1 MWVREQ
7 NRTASGSERVRVRA
21 GGPYVAARTRS
32 LPLAVLLC
40 ALMLSTAAAGAQSPA
55 ATLGGTVLDENGAVV
70 PAVEIT
76 VLNLST
82 AVQRHALTGGEG
94 AFVVPLL
101 PPGRYTLTAQREG
114 FATVEVTNITLNVGD
129 RMALRISLPVGD
141 VGESVT
147 VIDALRSGVERSA
160 SSSVSTVVN
169 RQFIENLP
177 LNGRSFQSLF
187 ELAPGS
193 VLTRTSFNEQGQFS
207 VNGQRAN
214 ANYFTVDG
222 VSANVGVSAGTSPG
236 QAASGGLPALTVLGG
251 ANNLVSLDALEE
263 FRLMTSSYAPEFGR
277 TPGAQVAIVTRSGT
291 NRLHGSAFEYF
302 RGGALDAN
310 DWFANSRGLARP
322 SIRQHDFGAT
332 LGGPVVRNRAFFF
345 ASYEGMRLR
354 QPQYALTD
362 VPSLASRAN
371 APAQVRPLLSS
382 FPSPNGADLGNGFA
396 EFAASYTD
404 PSRFDAASLRFDIVV
419 DEWLTAFAR
428 YANSPSRTS
437 QRGGVGSPG
446 QTGQSLNT
454 VNRTALDT
462 QTLTTGATAAFSPRV
477 TGDLRF
483 NWSQV
488 RGETELLLDGFGGAT
503 PPDHALLFPPF
514 AAPRSSGFQV
524 TLRGG
529 LNAGFGT
536 GKNVDNLQRQLNF
549 VGNVSLVHSG
559 HELKVGFDYRR
570 LAPVYGPLNYA
581 QTIIFGDA
589 GVNGVNAAANT
600 GRAFQVKVTA
610 DDVPREPLFTNFSL
624 YAQDA
629 ARVTPYLTVVY
640 GLRWELNPPPS
651 ERNGNHPAVY
661 QGFVPSAAFDL
672 VDAGGVFGGGGRVI
686 TLAPRGTPLWRTTF
700 QNFAPRAGA
709 AYLLSPEHGTTL
721 RGGLGIFYDLGTG
734 QAAQAFGS
742 VFPYARERLLSNIPF
757 PLDPAQAEPPTLGL
771 DPPYGTVYAFAPDL
785 RLPLTVQW
793 SAAVEQP
800 LGGGQSLSLSYVGAA
815 GRRLLR
821 QTAMLRPSPNFS
833 AFRIVSNTSSS
844 DYHALQAVYGRR
856 LSKGLQAH
864 VSYTW
869 SHSIDDDSDDS
880 ASGLLI
886 VGSFNTRTERG
897 PSTFDVRH
905 SLSGAFSYD
914 LPGPK
919 LPGVTA
925 ALLRDWSLDAILR
938 ARTATPINIIQT
950 TGIFTGDL
958 VEALR
963 PDLIDGV
970 PIHLRDPSAPGGR
983 RLNPAAFR
991 AVVGRQGSLG
1001 RNALRGFGLS
1011 QLDLAVRRQFVL
1023 GETARLQ
1030 VRAEFFNVFNHPNF
1044 GDPVGDLNSRLFG
1057 RSVQTLA
1064 RSLGSG
1070 GVNGGLSPLYQ
1081 VGGPRSVQL
1090 ALRFSF

>member
-1 MWVREQ
+1 MLK
-7 NRTASGSERVRVRA
+7 TADKW
-21 GGPYVAARTRS
+21 GGFAARA
-32 LPLAVLLC
+32 LALAALLLF
-40 ALMLSTAAAGAQSPA
+40 APAGRAQSPA

-70 PAVEIT
+70 PSVEIT

-82 AVQRHALTGGEG
+82 AVQRHAVTGGEG

-114 FATVEVTNITLNVGD
+114 FATLEVRNITLNVGD
-129 RMALRISLPVGD
+129 RQALRIILQIGEL
-141 VGESVT
+141 GESVT
-147 VIDALRSGVERSA
+147 VIDAVSPGVERSA
-160 SSSVSTVVN
+160 ASSVSTIVN
-169 RQFIENLP
+169 RQFVENLP

-187 ELAPGS
+187 ELAPGA
-193 VLTRTSFNEQGQFS
+193 VLTRASFNEQGQFS

-236 QAASGGLPALTVLGG
+236 QSAAGGLPALTVLGG

-277 TPGAQVAIVTRSGT
+277 TPGAQVAIATRAGT
-291 NRLHGSAFEYF
+291 NELHGSAFEFF

-332 LGGPVVRNRAFFF
+332 LGGPVVHNRAFFF

-362 VPSLASRAN
+362 VPSPGSRAA
-371 APAQVRPLLSS
+371 APARVRPLLDA
-382 FPSPNGADLGNGFA
+382 FPRPNGADLGNGFA

-404 PSRFDAASLRFDIVV
+404 PSRFDAASLRLDLVAGG
-419 DEWLTAFAR
+419 WLTAFAR
-428 YANSPSRTS
+428 YADAPSRTS

-446 QTGQSLNT
+446 QAGQSLNT

-462 QTLTTGATAAFSPRV
+462 QTLTAGATAALSSKV

-483 NWSQV
+483 NWSRA
-488 RGETELLLDGFGGAT
+488 RGETQLSLDDFGGAT
-503 PPDHALLFPPF
+503 APGASLLFPPF
-514 AAPRSSGFQV
+514 AEPDSSGFQV

-536 GKNVDNLQRQLNF
+536 GKNVDNLQRQLNL
-549 VGNVSLVHSG
+549 VGNVSVAHSG
-559 HELKVGFDYRR
+559 HELKAGFDFRR

-581 QTIIFGDA
+581 QTVIFGDA
-589 GVNGVNAAANT
+589 GVNGAAAAANT

-610 DDVPREPLFTNFSL
+610 DAEPREPLFTNLSV

-640 GLRWELNPPPS
+640 GLRWELNPPPV
-651 ERNGNHPAVY
+651 ERNGNHPAVFE
-661 QGFVPSAAFDL
+661 GFAPVAAFNLDG
-672 VDAGGVFGGGGRVI
+672 VGGAFGGGGVI
-686 TLAPRGTPLWRTTF
+686 TLAPRGASLWRTTH

-709 AYLLSPEHGTTL
+709 AYLLSPGRGTTL
-721 RGGLGIFYDLGTG
+721 RGGIGIFYDLGTG

-742 VFPYARERLLSNIPF
+742 VFPYARERLLSDVAF
-757 PLDPAQAEPPTLGL
+757 PLAPAQAGPPPLGL
-771 DPPYGTVYAFAPDL
+771 DPPYGTVYAFDPHL

-800 LGGGQSLSLSYVGAA
+800 VGRGQALSVSYVGAA

-821 QTAMLRPSPNFS
+821 QTAMLRPSPS
-833 AFRIVSNTSSS
+833 VSVMRIVSNTSSS
-844 DYHALQAVYGRR
+844 DYNALQAVYARR
-856 LSKGLQAH
+856 LSGGLQAH
-864 VSYTW
+864 VAYTW

-914 LPGPK
+914 LPAPK
-919 LPGVTA
+919 RGG

-938 ARTATPINIIQT
+938 ARTATPVNVIQT
-950 TGIFTGDL
+950 TGVFTGDL

-963 PDLIDGV
+963 PDLLGGV
-970 PIHLRDPSAPGGR
+970 PVYLADPHAPGGR
-983 RLNPAAFR
+983 RLNPEAFR
-991 AVVGRQGSLG
+991 ATGGRQGSLG

-1011 QLDLAVRRQFVL
+1011 QLDLAVRRQFPL
-1023 GETARLQ
+1023 GEAARLQ

-1057 RSVQTLA
+1057 RSAQTLA
-1064 RSLGSG
+1064 RSLGTG

>member
-1 MWVREQ
+1 MLGKANKCV
-7 NRTASGSERVRVRA
+7 GF
-21 GGPYVAARTRS
+21 AARA
-32 LPLAVLLC
+32 LVLAAALLC
-40 ALMLSTAAAGAQSPA
+40 VPAARAQSPA
-55 ATLGGTVLDENGAVV
+55 ATLGGTVLDENGAVI

-82 AVQRHALTGGEG
+82 AVQRHAVTGGEG

-101 PPGRYTLTAQREG
+101 PPGRYTLTAQRDG
-114 FATVEVTNITLNVGD
+114 FATFEYRNVVLNVGD
-129 RMALRISLPVGD
+129 RLALRIRMHVGG

-147 VIDALRSGVERSA
+147 IIDALSSNVERSA

-169 RQFIENLP
+169 RQFVEHLP

-187 ELAPGS
+187 ELAPGA
-193 VLTRTSFNEQGQFS
+193 VLTRTTFNEQGQFS

-222 VSANVGVSAGTSPG
+222 VSANVGVSAGASPG
-236 QAASGGLPALTVLGG
+236 QAAAGGLPALTVLGG

-277 TPGAQVAIVTRSGT
+277 TPGAQVAIATRSGT
-291 NRLHGSAFEYF
+291 NELHGSAFEYF

-322 SIRQHDFGAT
+322 AIRQHDFGAT
-332 LGGPVVRNRAFFF
+332 LGGSIRRNRAFFF

-362 VPSLASRAN
+362 VPSSGARAT
-371 APAQVRPLLSS
+371 APAQVRPLLNA
-382 FPSPNGADLGNGFA
+382 FPRPNGADLGNGFA
-396 EFAASYTD
+396 EFAAAYTD
-404 PSRFDAASLRFDIVV
+404 PSRFDAASLRLDFVV
-419 DEWLTAFAR
+419 NNRLTAFAR
-428 YANSPSRTS
+428 TAYAPSRTS
-437 QRGGVGSPG
+437 QRGGVGTPG
-446 QTGQSLNT
+446 STGQSLNT

-462 QTLTTGATAAFSPRV
+462 QTLTAGATAAFNPKV

-483 NWSQV
+483 NWSRA
-488 RGETELLLDGFGGAT
+488 RGETELTLDDFGGAT
-503 PPDHALLFPPF
+503 PPGDSLLFPPF
-514 AAPRSSGFQV
+514 ARPETSGFQV

-536 GKNVDNLQRQLNF
+536 GKNVDNRQRQLNL
-549 VGNVSLVHSG
+549 VGNVSVAHSG

-570 LAPVYGPLNYA
+570 LTPVYGPLNYA
-581 QTIIFGDA
+581 QTVIFGDSTT
-589 GVNGVNAAANT
+589 NGVSAAATT

-610 DDVPREPLFTNFSL
+610 DDVPREPVFHNLSL

-651 ERNGNHPAVY
+651 ERNGNHPAVF
-661 QGFVPSAAFDL
+661 QGFGNGEGFNLIGV
-672 VDAGGVFGGGGRVI
+672 GGTPPARVI
-686 TLAPRGTPLWRTTF
+686 TFAPRGTPLWRTTY

-709 AYLLSPEHGTTL
+709 AYLLSPERGTTL

-742 VFPYARERLLSNIPF
+742 VFPYARERLLSNVPF
-757 PLDPAQAEPPTLGL
+757 PLTPELAEPPPLNL
-771 DPPYGTVYAFAPDL
+771 DPPFGTVYAFAPDL
-785 RLPLTVQW
+785 KLPLTVQW
-793 SAAVEQP
+793 SAALEQP
-800 LGGGQSLSLSYVGAA
+800 LGAGQSLSVSYVGAA

-821 QTAMLRPSPNFS
+821 QSALIRPNENF
-833 AFRIVSNTSSS
+833 AVVRLMTNTSTS
-844 DYHALQAVYGRR
+844 DYNALQAVYARR
-856 LSKGLQAH
+856 LTRGLQAH
-864 VSYTW
+864 VAYTW
-869 SHSIDDDSDDS
+869 AHSIDDDSDDS
-880 ASGLLI
+880 ATGLLFF
-886 VGSFNTRTERG
+886 GSFNTRTERG
-897 PSTFDVRH
+897 PSSFDVRH
-905 SLSGAFSYD
+905 SLSGAFSFD
-914 LPGPK
+914 LPGPGRK
-919 LPGVTA
+919 GA
-925 ALLRDWSLDAILR
+925 ARALLRDWSLDAIFR
-938 ARTATPINIIQT
+938 ARTATPVNIVRT
-950 TGIFTGDL
+950 TGVFTGDL

-963 PDLIDGV
+963 PDLLEGV
-970 PIHLRDPSAPGGR
+970 PVYLADPTAPGGR

-1001 RNALRGFGLS
+1001 RNALRGFGLA
-1011 QLDLAVRRQFVL
+1011 QLDLAVRRQFAF
-1023 GETARLQ
+1023 GETARVQ

-1044 GDPVGDLNSRLFG
+1044 GDPVGDLSNRLFG
-1057 RSVQTLA
+1057 QSVQTLA
-1064 RSLGSG
+1064 RSLGTG

>member
-1 MWVREQ
+1 MKGKTNRWV
-7 NRTASGSERVRVRA
+7 GF
-21 GGPYVAARTRS
+21 AARA
-32 LPLAVLLC
+32 LVLAAVL
-40 ALMLSTAAAGAQSPA
+40 MLVPATRAQSPA

-82 AVQRHALTGGEG
+82 AVQRHALTGEEG

-101 PPGRYTLTAQREG
+101 PPGRYTLTAQRDG
-114 FATVEVTNITLNVGD
+114 FATLEVRNITLNVGD
-129 RMALRISLPVGD
+129 RQALRIRLRVGE

-147 VIDALRSGVERSA
+147 VIDAVSPGVERSA
-160 SSSVSTVVN
+160 SSSVGTVVN
-169 RQFIENLP
+169 RQFVENLP

-187 ELAPGS
+187 ELAPGA

-207 VNGQRAN
+207 INGQRAN

-236 QAASGGLPALTVLGG
+236 QAAAGGLPALTVLGG

-277 TPGAQVAIVTRSGT
+277 TPGAQVAIATRSGT
-291 NRLHGSAFEYF
+291 NELHGSAFEYF

-322 SIRQHDFGAT
+322 AIRQHDFGAT

-362 VPSLASRAN
+362 VPSLASRAS
-371 APAQVRPLLSS
+371 APAQVRPLLKA
-382 FPSPNGADLGNGFA
+382 FPVPNGADLGNGFA

-404 PSRFDAASLRFDIVV
+404 PSRFDAASLRLDLVAN
-419 DEWLTAFAR
+419 EWLTVFTR
-428 YANSPSRTS
+428 YANAPSRTS

-462 QTLTTGATAAFSPRV
+462 QTLTAGATAALSPRV

-483 NWSQV
+483 NWSRA
-488 RGETELLLDGFGGAT
+488 RGETELLLDDFGSAT
-503 PPDHALLFPPF
+503 PPDASLLFPPF
-514 AAPRSSGFQV
+514 ARPDSSGFQV

-536 GKNVDNLQRQLNF
+536 GKNVDNLQRQLNL
-549 VGNVSLVHSG
+549 VGNVSFVHSG
-559 HELKVGFDYRR
+559 HELKLGFDYRR

-581 QTIIFGDA
+581 QTVIFGDA
-589 GVNGVNAAANT
+589 TTNGVNAAANT

-610 DDVPREPLFTNFSL
+610 DAEPREPVFTNFSA

-640 GLRWELNPPPS
+640 GLRWELNPPPA
-651 ERNGNHPAVY
+651 ERNGNHPAVF
-661 QGFVPSAAFDL
+661 QGFSPGEGFNLGSIGPVGVPT
-672 VDAGGVFGGGGRVI
+672 GVI
-686 TLAPRGTPLWRTTF
+686 TLAPRGTPLWRTTYH
-700 QNFAPRAGA
+700 NFAPRAGA
-709 AYLLSPEHGTTL
+709 AYLLSPEHETTL
-721 RGGLGIFYDLGTG
+721 RGGIGIFYDLGTG
-734 QAAQAFGS
+734 QAGQAFGS
-742 VFPYARERLLSNIPF
+742 VFPYTRERLLSNVPF
-757 PLDPAQAEPPTLGL
+757 PLDPAQAEPPPLGF
-771 DPPYGTVYAFAPDL
+771 DPPYGTVYAFSPNL
-785 RLPLTVQW
+785 SLPLTVQW
-793 SAAVEQP
+793 SAALEQP
-800 LGGGQSLSLSYVGAA
+800 LGGGQSLSISYVGAA

-821 QTAMLRPSPNFS
+821 QTAVLRPSPNFS
-833 AFRIVSNTSSS
+833 VVRLVTNTSSS
-844 DYHALQAVYGRR
+844 DYNALQTVYARR

-864 VSYTW
+864 VAYTW

-914 LPGPK
+914 LPGPAR
-919 LPGVTA
+919 PGASA
-925 ALLRDWSLDAILR
+925 ALLRNWSLDAIFR
-938 ARTATPINIIQT
+938 ARTATPVNIIQT
-950 TGIFTGDL
+950 TGVFTGDL

-963 PDLIDGV
+963 PNLVGGV
-970 PIHLRDPSAPGGR
+970 PIYLEDPSVPGGR
-983 RLNPAAFR
+983 RLNPDAFQ
-991 AVVGRQGSLG
+991 AVIGRQGSLG
-1001 RNALRGFGLS
+1001 RNALRGFGIS
-1011 QLDLAVRRQFVL
+1011 QLDIAVRRQFIL

-1030 VRAEFFNVFNHPNF
+1030 LRAEFFNIFNHPNF

-1057 RSVQTLA
+1057 QSVQTLA
-1064 RSLGSG
+1064 RSLGTG

>member
-1 MWVREQ
+1 MLTTADRWV
-7 NRTASGSERVRVRA
+7 GF
-21 GGPYVAARTRS
+21 AARA
-32 LPLAVLLC
+32 LVLAAFVWC
-40 ALMLSTAAAGAQSPA
+40 VPAARAQSPA

-70 PAVEIT
+70 PGVEIT

-82 AVQRHALTGGEG
+82 AVQRHAVTGGEG

-114 FATVEVTNITLNVGD
+114 FATFEVRRIVLNVGD
-129 RMALRISLPVGD
+129 RLEYRIILHIGD

-147 VIDALRSGVERSA
+147 VVDAVSPGVERSA
-160 SSSVSTVVN
+160 SSSVGTVVN
-169 RQFIENLP
+169 RQFVENLP

-187 ELAPGS
+187 ELAPGA

-236 QAASGGLPALTVLGG
+236 QAAAGGLPALTVLGG

-277 TPGAQVAIVTRSGT
+277 TPGAQVAIATRSGT
-291 NRLHGSAFEYF
+291 NELHGSAFEYF

-310 DWFANSRGLARP
+310 DWFANSRALARP
-322 SIRQHDFGAT
+322 AIRQHDFGAT
-332 LGGPVVRNRAFFF
+332 LGGRIKRNRAFFF

-362 VPSLASRAN
+362 VPSLSSRAT
-371 APAQVRPLLSS
+371 APAQVRPLLNA
-382 FPSPNGADLGNGFA
+382 FPRPNGADLGNGFA

-404 PSRFDAASLRFDIVV
+404 PSRFDAASLRLDLVAN
-419 DEWLTAFAR
+419 EWLTAFAR
-428 YANSPSRTS
+428 YANAPSRTS
-437 QRGGVGSPG
+437 QRGGVGTPG
-446 QTGQSLNT
+446 QAGQSLNT

-462 QTLTTGATAAFSPRV
+462 QTLTAGATAALSPRV

-483 NWSQV
+483 NWSRA
-488 RGETELLLDGFGGAT
+488 RGETELRLDDFGGAT
-503 PPDHALLFPPF
+503 PPDSSLLFPPF
-514 AAPRSSGFQV
+514 ARPDSSGFQV

-536 GKNVDNLQRQLNF
+536 GKNVDNLQRQLNL
-549 VGNVSLVHSG
+549 VGNVSFVHSG
-559 HELKVGFDYRR
+559 HELKMGFDYRL

-581 QTIIFGDA
+581 QTVIFGDA
-589 GVNGVNAAANT
+589 ATNGVTAATNT

-610 DDVPREPLFTNFSL
+610 DAEPREPLFTNFSV

-640 GLRWELNPPPS
+640 GLRWELNPPPA
-651 ERNGNHPAVY
+651 ERNGNHPAVFE
-661 QGFVPSAAFDL
+661 GFNLGDGFNL
-672 VDAGGVFGGGGRVI
+672 TGGLPTSDI
-686 TLAPRGTPLWRTTF
+686 KLAPRGTPLWRTSRY
-700 QNFAPRAGA
+700 NFAPRAGA
-709 AYLLSPEHGTTL
+709 AYLLSPARGTTL
-721 RGGLGIFYDLGTG
+721 RAGLGIFYDLGTG

-742 VFPYARERLLSNIPF
+742 VFPYARERLLSNVPV
-757 PLDPAQAEPPTLGL
+757 PLDPAQAEPPPLGL
-771 DPPYGTVYAFAPDL
+771 DPPYGTVYAFSPSL
-785 RLPLTVQW
+785 KLPLTVQW
-793 SAAVEQP
+793 SVALEQP

-815 GRRLLR
+815 GRSLLR
-821 QTAMLRPSPNFS
+821 QTAILRPSTDFS
-833 AFRIVSNTSSS
+833 VMRLVTNTSSS
-844 DYHALQAVYGRR
+844 DYDALQAVYARR
-856 LSKGLQAH
+856 LSNGLQAH
-864 VSYTW
+864 VAYTW

-914 LPGPK
+914 LPGPARK
-919 LPGVTA
+919 GASA
-925 ALLRDWSLDAILR
+925 ALLRDWSLDAIVR
-938 ARTATPINIIQT
+938 ARTATPINIIRT
-950 TGIFTGDL
+950 TGVFIGDL

-963 PDLIDGV
+963 PDLVGGV
-970 PIHLRDPSAPGGR
+970 PVYLADPGAPGGW
-983 RLNPAAFR
+983 RLNPEAFR

-1030 VRAEFFNVFNHPNF
+1030 VRAEFFNLFNHPNF

-1057 RSVQTLA
+1057 QSVQTLA
-1064 RSLGSG
+1064 RSLGTG

-1081 VGGPRSVQL
+1081 IGGPRSVQL

>member
-1 MWVREQ
+1 MTGKAHKWVGLG
-7 NRTASGSERVRVRA
+7 ARA
-21 GGPYVAARTRS
+21 LVLAALSLLVSAAR
-32 LPLAVLLC
+32 
-40 ALMLSTAAAGAQSPA
+40 AQSPA

-82 AVQRHALTGGEG
+82 AVQRHAATGGEG

-101 PPGRYTLTAQREG
+101 PPGRYTLTAQRDG
-114 FATVEVTNITLNVGD
+114 FATLEVRNITLNVGD
-129 RMALRISLPVGD
+129 RQALRIRLRVGE

-147 VIDALRSGVERSA
+147 VVDALSSGVERSA

-169 RQFIENLP
+169 RQFVENLP

-222 VSANVGVSAGTSPG
+222 VSANVGVSAGASPG

-277 TPGAQVAIVTRSGT
+277 TPGAQVAIATRSGT
-291 NRLHGSAFEYF
+291 NELHGSAFEYF

-322 SIRQHDFGAT
+322 AIRQHDFGAT

-345 ASYEGMRLR
+345 ASYEGMRLL
-354 QPQYALTD
+354 QPQFALTD
-362 VPSLASRAN
+362 VPSLSSRAT
-371 APAQVRPLLSS
+371 APAQVRPLLNA
-382 FPSPNGADLGNGFA
+382 FPRPNGADLGNGFA

-404 PSRFDAASLRFDIVV
+404 PSRFDAASLRLDFVV
-419 DEWLTAFAR
+419 NEWLTAFTR
-428 YANSPSRTS
+428 YANAPSRTS
-437 QRGGVGSPG
+437 QRGGVGTPG

-462 QTLTTGATAAFSPRV
+462 QTLTAGATAAISPRV

-483 NWSQV
+483 NWSQA
-488 RGETELLLDGFGGAT
+488 RGETELLLDDFGGAT
-503 PPDHALLFPPF
+503 PPDASLLFPPF
-514 AAPRSSGFQV
+514 ARPDTSGFQV

-549 VGNVSLVHSG
+549 VGNVSFVHSG

-581 QTIIFGDA
+581 QTVIFGDA

-610 DDVPREPLFTNFSL
+610 DAEPREPVFTNFSL

-629 ARVTPYLTVVY
+629 ARVTPHLTVVY
-640 GLRWELNPPPS
+640 GLRWELNPPPA
-651 ERNGNHPAVY
+651 ERNGNHPAVFE
-661 QGFVPSAAFDL
+661 GFDPGDGFNLGST
-672 VDAGGVFGGGGRVI
+672 GGVLTRGI
-686 TLAPRGTPLWRTTF
+686 MLAPRGTPLWRTTY

-709 AYLLSPEHGTTL
+709 AYLLSPERGTTL
-721 RGGLGIFYDLGTG
+721 RAGLGIFYDLGTG

-742 VFPYARERLLSNIPF
+742 VFPYARERLLSNVPF
-757 PLDPAQAEPPTLGL
+757 PLEPVQAEPPPLGF
-771 DPPYGTVYAFAPDL
+771 DPPYGTVYAFAPNL

-793 SAAVEQP
+793 SAAVEHP
-800 LGGGQSLSLSYVGAA
+800 LGGGQSLSVSYVGAV

-821 QTAMLRPSPNFS
+821 QTALLRPNPSFTVM
-833 AFRIVSNTSSS
+833 RMLSNTSSS
-844 DYHALQAVYGRR
+844 DYHALQSVYARR
-856 LSKGLQAH
+856 LSRGLQAH
-864 VSYTW
+864 VAYTW

-914 LPGPK
+914 LPGPARA
-919 LPGVTA
+919 GASA
-925 ALLRDWSLDAILR
+925 ALLRNWSLDAIFR
-938 ARTATPINIIQT
+938 TRTATPVNIIQT
-950 TGIFTGDL
+950 TGVFTGDL

-963 PDLIDGV
+963 PDLVGGV
-970 PIHLRDPSAPGGR
+970 PVYLTDPDAPGGW
-983 RLNPAAFR
+983 RLNPEAFR

-1001 RNALRGFGLS
+1001 RNALRGFGLA

-1023 GETARLQ
+1023 GESARLQ

-1044 GDPVGDLNSRLFG
+1044 GDPVADLSSRLFG
-1057 RSVQTLA
+1057 QSVQTLA
-1064 RSLGSG
+1064 RSLGTG

>member
-1 MWVREQ
+1 M
-7 NRTASGSERVRVRA
+7 AGKADKRV
-21 GGPYVAARTRS
+21 GFAARALVLTS
-32 LPLAVLLC
+32 VLLFVPP
-40 ALMLSTAAAGAQSPA
+40 ARAQSPA

-82 AVQRHALTGGEG
+82 AVQRHAVTGGEG

-101 PPGRYTLTAQREG
+101 PPGRYTLTAQRDG
-114 FATVEVTNITLNVGD
+114 FATLEVRNIVLNIGD
-129 RMALRISLPVGD
+129 RQALRIRLRVGEVGD
-141 VGESVT
+141 TVT
-147 VIDALRSGVERSA
+147 VVDAVSPGVERSA

-169 RQFIENLP
+169 RQFVEHLP

-187 ELAPGS
+187 ELAPGA

-222 VSANVGVSAGTSPG
+222 VSANVGVSAGASPG
-236 QAASGGLPALTVLGG
+236 QAAAGGLPALTVLGG

-277 TPGAQVAIVTRSGT
+277 TPGAQVAIATRAGS
-291 NRLHGSAFEYF
+291 NELHGSAFEYF

-322 SIRQHDFGAT
+322 AIRQHDFGAT
-332 LGGPVVRNRAFFF
+332 LGGPFVHNRAFFF

-362 VPSLASRAN
+362 VPSPGSRAA
-371 APAQVRPLLSS
+371 APAQVRPLLNA
-382 FPSPNGADLGNGFA
+382 FPVPNGADLGNGFA

-404 PSRFDAASLRFDIVV
+404 PSRFDAASLRLDFVV
-419 DEWLTAFAR
+419 NEWLTAFTR
-428 YANSPSRTS
+428 YANAPSRTS
-437 QRGGVGSPG
+437 QRGGVGTPG

-462 QTLTTGATAAFSPRV
+462 QTLTAGATAAFDPKV

-483 NWSQV
+483 NWSRA
-488 RGETELLLDGFGGAT
+488 RGETELALDDFGGAA
-503 PPDHALLFPPF
+503 PPDSRILFPSF
-514 AAPRSSGFQV
+514 AEPHSSGFQV

-529 LNAGFGT
+529 FNAGFGT
-536 GKNVDNLQRQLNF
+536 GKNVDNLQRQLNL
-549 VGNVSLVHSG
+549 VGNVSVAHSG

-581 QTIIFGDA
+581 QTVIFGDA
-589 GVNGVNAAANT
+589 TTNGVRAATTT
-600 GRAFQVKVTA
+600 GKAFQVKVTA
-610 DDVPREPLFTNFSL
+610 DAAPREPLFTNFSV

-640 GLRWELNPPPS
+640 GLRWELNPPPA
-651 ERNGNHPAVY
+651 ERNGNHPAVF
-661 QGFVPSAAFDL
+661 QGFAPGDGFSL
-672 VDAGGVFGGGGRVI
+672 GSTGGIPTRVI
-686 TLAPRGTPLWRTTF
+686 TLAPRGTPLWRTTYN
-700 QNFAPRAGA
+700 NFAPRAGA
-709 AYLLSPEHGTTL
+709 AYLLSPERGTTL
-721 RGGLGIFYDLGTG
+721 RAGLGIFYDLGTG

-742 VFPYARERLLSNIPF
+742 VFPYARERLLSNVPF
-757 PLDPAQAEPPTLGL
+757 PLDPAQAEPPPLSL
-771 DPPYGTVYAFAPDL
+771 DPPYGTVYAFDPNL

-800 LGGGQSLSLSYVGAA
+800 LGRGQSFSVSYVGAA

-821 QTAMLRPSPNFS
+821 QTALLRPSPNFS
-833 AFRIVSNTSSS
+833 VMRIVSNSSSS
-844 DYHALQAVYGRR
+844 DYDALQTIYARR

-864 VSYTW
+864 VAYTW

-886 VGSFNTRTERG
+886 VGSFDTRTERG

-914 LPGPK
+914 LPNPARGK
-919 LPGVTA
+919 
-925 ALLRDWSLDAILR
+925 ALLRDWSLDAIFR
-938 ARTATPINIIQT
+938 ARTATPVNIVQT
-950 TGIFTGDL
+950 TGVFTGDL

-963 PDLIDGV
+963 PDLVAGV
-970 PIHLRDPSAPGGR
+970 PIRLDDESAPGGR
-983 RLNPAAFR
+983 RLNPAAFS
-991 AVVGRQGSLG
+991 ATAGRQGTLG

-1011 QLDLAVRRQFVL
+1011 QLDLAVRRQFAF

-1030 VRAEFFNVFNHPNF
+1030 VRAEFFNLFNHPNF

-1057 RSVQTLA
+1057 LSVQTLA
-1064 RSLGSG
+1064 RSLGTG

-1090 ALRFSF
+1090 ALRVSF

>member
-1 MWVREQ
+1 MDKWGRF
-7 NRTASGSERVRVRA
+7 ASRA
-21 GGPYVAARTRS
+21 LVLAALLALAPAAR
-32 LPLAVLLC
+32 
-40 ALMLSTAAAGAQSPA
+40 AQSPA

-82 AVQRHALTGGEG
+82 AVQRHAVTGGEG

-114 FATVEVTNITLNVGD
+114 FALLEVRNITLNVGD
-129 RMALRISLPVGD
+129 RQALRIRLRVGE

-147 VIDALRSGVERSA
+147 VVDAVSPGVERSA
-160 SSSVSTVVN
+160 SSSVSTGVN
-169 RQFIENLP
+169 RQFVENLP

-187 ELAPGS
+187 ELAPGA
-193 VLTRTSFNEQGQFS
+193 VLTRASFNEQGQFS

-236 QAASGGLPALTVLGG
+236 QSAAGGLPALTVLGG

-277 TPGAQVAIVTRSGT
+277 TPGAQVAIATRSGT
-291 NRLHGSAFEYF
+291 NELHGSAFEFF

-322 SIRQHDFGAT
+322 AIRQHDFGAT
-332 LGGPVVRNRAFFF
+332 LGGPVHANRAFFF

-354 QPQYALTD
+354 QPLYALTD
-362 VPSLASRAN
+362 VPSLSSRAT
-371 APAQVRPLLSS
+371 APAQVRPLLNA
-382 FPSPNGADLGNGFA
+382 FPRPNGADLGNGFA

-404 PSRFDAASLRFDIVV
+404 PSRFDAASLRLDLVAN
-419 DEWLTAFAR
+419 EWLTVFAR
-428 YANSPSRTS
+428 YAHSPSRTS
-437 QRGGVGSPG
+437 QRGGVGTPG
-446 QTGQSLNT
+446 QAGQSLNT

-462 QTLTTGATAAFSPRV
+462 QTLTAGATAALSPRV

-483 NWSQV
+483 NWSRA
-488 RGETELLLDGFGGAT
+488 RGETELLLDDFGGAA
-503 PPDHALLFPPF
+503 PPDASLLFPPF
-514 AAPRSSGFQV
+514 AEPRSSGFQL

-536 GKNVDNLQRQLNF
+536 GKNVDNLQRQLNL
-549 VGNVSLVHSG
+549 VGNVSVAHSG

-581 QTIIFGDA
+581 QTVIFGDA
-589 GVNGVNAAANT
+589 GVNGVNAAATT

-610 DDVPREPLFTNFSL
+610 DAEPREPLFTNLSV

-640 GLRWELNPPPS
+640 GLRWELNPPPT
-651 ERNGNHPAVY
+651 ERNGNHPAVFR
-661 QGFVPSAAFDL
+661 GLAPGAASNLDDSGSSF
-672 VDAGGVFGGGGRVI
+672 GGVGGGVI
-686 TLAPRGTPLWRTTF
+686 TLAPRGTSLWPTTY

-709 AYLLSPEHGTTL
+709 AYLLAPERGTTL
-721 RGGLGIFYDLGTG
+721 RGGIGIFYDLGTG

-742 VFPYARERLLSNIPF
+742 VFPYARERLHTNAPI
-757 PLDPAQAEPPTLGL
+757 PLDPARAAPPPLGL
-771 DPPYGTVYAFAPDL
+771 DPPYGTVYAFSPAL

-793 SAAVEQP
+793 SAALEQP
-800 LGGGQSLSLSYVGAA
+800 LGGGHSLSVSYVGAA

-821 QTAMLRPSPNFS
+821 QTAMLRPSPSFS
-833 AFRIVSNTSSS
+833 VVRLVTNTSSS
-844 DYHALQAVYGRR
+844 DYHALQTVYARP

-864 VSYTW
+864 VAYTW

-919 LPGVTA
+919 RGGV
-925 ALLRDWSLDAILR
+925 LLRDWSLDAIFR
-938 ARTATPINIIQT
+938 ARTATPVNIIQT
-950 TGIFTGDL
+950 TGVFTGDL

-963 PDLIDGV
+963 PDLVGGL
-970 PIHLRDPSAPGGR
+970 PLYLEDPHAPGGR
-983 RLNPAAFR
+983 RLNPDAFR

-1011 QLDLAVRRQFVL
+1011 QLDLAVRRQFRV

-1030 VRAEFFNVFNHPNF
+1030 VRAEFFNAFNHPSF

-1057 RSVQTLA
+1057 QSVQTLA
-1064 RSLGSG
+1064 RSLGTG

-1090 ALRFSF
+1090 ALRLSF

>member
-1 MWVREQ
+1 MTRAW
-7 NRTASGSERVRVRA
+7 NRLGLIASSLLA
-21 GGPYVAARTRS
+21 ALLLSAPAAR
-32 LPLAVLLC
+32 
-40 ALMLSTAAAGAQSPA
+40 AQSPA

-114 FATVEVTNITLNVGD
+114 FATLEVRNITLNVGD
-129 RMALRISLPVGD
+129 RQALRIILHIGE
-141 VGESVT
+141 VGESVN
-147 VIDALRSGVERSA
+147 VIDALSSGVERSA
-160 SSSVSTVVN
+160 SSSVGTVVN
-169 RQFIENLP
+169 RQFVENLP

-187 ELAPGS
+187 ELAPGA

-222 VSANVGVSAGTSPG
+222 VSANVGVSAGASPG
-236 QAASGGLPALTVLGG
+236 QSASGGLPALTVLGG

-277 TPGAQVAIVTRSGT
+277 TPGAQVAIATRSGT
-291 NRLHGSAFEYF
+291 NELHGSAFEYF

-322 SIRQHDFGAT
+322 AIRQHDFGAT
-332 LGGPVVRNRAFFF
+332 LGGPVRASRAFFF

-354 QPQYALTD
+354 QPQLALTD
-362 VPSLASRAN
+362 VPSLAARAA
-371 APAQVRPLLSS
+371 APAQVRPLLDA
-382 FPSPNGADLGNGFA
+382 FPRPNGADLGNGFA

-404 PSRFDAASLRFDIVV
+404 PSRFDAASLRLDFVV
-419 DEWLTAFAR
+419 NDWLTAFAR
-428 YANSPSRTS
+428 TAYAPSRTS
-437 QRGGVGSPG
+437 QRGGVGTPG

-462 QTLTTGATAAFSPRV
+462 QTLTAGTTAALSPRV

-483 NWSQV
+483 NWSRA
-488 RGETELLLDGFGGAT
+488 RGETELLLDDFGGAT
-503 PPDHALLFPPF
+503 PPGAALLFPPF
-514 AAPRSSGFQV
+514 APASASGFQV

-529 LNAGFGT
+529 INAGFGT
-536 GKNVDNLQRQLNF
+536 GKYVDNLQRQLNF
-549 VGNVSLVHSG
+549 VGNVSFVHSG

-581 QTIIFGDA
+581 QTVIFGDA
-589 GVNGVNAAANT
+589 GVNGVNAAAAT
-600 GRAFQVKVTA
+600 GRAFQVEVTA
-610 DDVPREPLFTNFSL
+610 DAEPREPVFTNFSL

-629 ARVTPYLTVVY
+629 ARVTPHLTVVY
-640 GLRWELNPPPS
+640 GMRWELNPPPA
-651 ERNGNHPAVY
+651 ERNGNHPAVFR
-661 QGFVPSAAFDL
+661 GFAPNGGTNLGGTGGLFPGHVP
-672 VDAGGVFGGGGRVI
+672 VGTI
-686 TLAPRGTPLWRTTF
+686 TLEPRGTPLWRTTF
-700 QNFAPRAGA
+700 HNFAPRAGA
-709 AYLLSPEHGTTL
+709 AFLLSPERGTTL
-721 RGGLGIFYDLGTG
+721 RAGLGIFYDLGSG

-742 VFPYARERLLSNIPF
+742 VFPYARERLLSNVPF
-757 PLDPAQAEPPTLGL
+757 PLDPAQAEPPPLSF
-771 DPPYGTVYAFAPDL
+771 DPPFGTVYAFSPSL
-785 RLPLTVQW
+785 KLPLTVQW

-800 LGGGQSLSLSYVGAA
+800 LGAGQSLSISYVGAA

-821 QTAMLRPSPNFS
+821 QTAMLQPTPNFS
-833 AFRIVSNTSSS
+833 VMRILSNTSSS
-844 DYHALQAVYGRR
+844 DYHALQTVYARR
-856 LSKGLQAH
+856 LSRGLQAH
-864 VSYTW
+864 VAYTW

-886 VGSFNTRTERG
+886 VGTFNTRTERG

-905 SLSGAFSYD
+905 SLGGAFSYD
-914 LPGPK
+914 LPS
-919 LPGVTA
+919 PGRTGA
-925 ALLRDWSLDAILR
+925 SALLLRDWSLDAIFR
-938 ARTATPINIIQT
+938 ARTATPINIVQT
-950 TGIFTGDL
+950 TGVFTGDL

-963 PDLIDGV
+963 PDLVGGV
-970 PIHLRDPSAPGGR
+970 PVYLEDPSAPGGW
-983 RLNPAAFR
+983 RLNPGAFR

-1023 GETARLQ
+1023 GERARLQ

-1044 GDPVGDLNSRLFG
+1044 GDPVGDLNNRLFG

-1064 RSLGSG
+1064 RSLGTG

>member
-1 MWVREQ
+1 MTGQAYKWV
-7 NRTASGSERVRVRA
+7 SL
-21 GGPYVAARTRS
+21 AART
-32 LPLAVLLC
+32 LAFAAVLL
-40 ALMLSTAAAGAQSPA
+40 LVPTARAQSPA

-82 AVQRHALTGGEG
+82 AVQRHAVTGGEG

-114 FATVEVTNITLNVGD
+114 FAALEVRNIVLNVGD
-129 RMALRISLPVGD
+129 RQMLRIPLHVGE

-147 VIDALRSGVERSA
+147 VIDALSSGVERSA

-177 LNGRSFQSLF
+177 LNGRSFQTLF
-187 ELAPGS
+187 ELAPGA

-222 VSANVGVSAGTSPG
+222 VSANVGVSAGASPG
-236 QAASGGLPALTVLGG
+236 QAAAGGLPALTVLGG

-277 TPGAQVAIVTRSGT
+277 TPGAQVAIATRSGT
-291 NRLHGSAFEYF
+291 NAWHGSAFEYF

-322 SIRQHDFGAT
+322 AIRQHDFGAT

-362 VPSLASRAN
+362 VPSLAARAN
-371 APAQVRPLLSS
+371 APAQVRPLLRA
-382 FPSPNGADLGNGFA
+382 FPAPNGADLGNGFS

-404 PSRFDAASLRFDIVV
+404 PSRFDAASLRLDFVV
-419 DEWLTAFAR
+419 NEWLTAFGR
-428 YANSPSRTS
+428 YANTPSRTS
-437 QRGGVGSPG
+437 QRGGVGTPG

-462 QTLTTGATAAFSPRV
+462 QTLTAGATAAFSPRV

-483 NWSQV
+483 NWSRA
-488 RGETELLLDGFGGAT
+488 RGETELALDDFGGAT
-503 PPDHALLFPPF
+503 PPGDSLLFPPF
-514 AAPRSSGFQV
+514 ARPDSSGFQV

-549 VGNVSLVHSG
+549 VGNVSFVHSG
-559 HELKVGFDYRR
+559 HELKIGFDYRR

-581 QTIIFGDA
+581 QTVIFGDA
-589 GVNGVNAAANT
+589 LVNGVNAAANT

-629 ARVTPYLTVVY
+629 ARVTPHLTVVY

-651 ERNGNHPAVY
+651 ERNGNHPAVFR
-661 QGFVPSAAFDL
+661 GFAAGEGFNL
-672 VDAGGVFGGGGRVI
+672 GGFGSPFGGGGGLIV
-686 TLAPRGTPLWRTTF
+686 LAPRGAPLWRTTYT
-700 QNFAPRAGA
+700 NFAPRAGA
-709 AYLLSPEHGTTL
+709 AYLLSPERGTTL

-742 VFPYARERLLSNIPF
+742 VFPYARERLLSNVPF
-757 PLDPAQAEPPTLGL
+757 PLDPVQAEPPALGL

-800 LGGGQSLSLSYVGAA
+800 VGRGQTLSVSYVGAA

-821 QTAMLRPSPNFS
+821 QTAMLRPSPNLS
-833 AFRIVSNTSSS
+833 ILRVVSNTSSS
-844 DYHALQAVYGRR
+844 DYHALQAVYARR
-856 LSKGLQAH
+856 LARGLQAH
-864 VSYTW
+864 ASYTW

-914 LPGPK
+914 LPSPARGK
-919 LPGVTA
+919 F
-925 ALLRDWSLDAILR
+925 LLRDWSLDAIFR
-938 ARTATPINIIQT
+938 ARTATPVNVIQT
-950 TGIFTGDL
+950 TGVFTGDL

-963 PDLIDGV
+963 PDLVGGV
-970 PIHLRDPSAPGGR
+970 PVYLRDPSAPGGW

-991 AVVGRQGSLG
+991 ATIGRQGSLG

-1023 GETARLQ
+1023 SERARLQ
-1030 VRAEFFNVFNHPNF
+1030 VRAEFFNIFNHPNF

-1057 RSVQTLA
+1057 QSVQTLA
-1064 RSLGSG
+1064 RSLGTG

-1090 ALRFSF
+1090 ALRLSF

>member
-1 MWVREQ
+1 MTATANRWV
-7 NRTASGSERVRVRA
+7 GF
-21 GGPYVAARTRS
+21 AARA
-32 LPLAVLLC
+32 LLLVAVLL
-40 ALMLSTAAAGAQSPA
+40 SVPTARAQSPA

-114 FATVEVTNITLNVGD
+114 FATLEVRNIVLNVGD
-129 RMALRISLPVGD
+129 RQALRIILHIGE

-147 VIDALRSGVERSA
+147 VIDAVSPGVERSA

-169 RQFIENLP
+169 RQFVENLP

-187 ELAPGS
+187 ELAPGA

-236 QAASGGLPALTVLGG
+236 QSASGGLPALTVLGG

-263 FRLMTSSYAPEFGR
+263 FRLLTSSYAPEFGR
-277 TPGAQVAIVTRSGT
+277 TPGAQVAIATRSGS
-291 NRLHGSAFEYF
+291 NELHGSAFEYF

-322 SIRQHDFGAT
+322 AIHQHDFGAT

-354 QPQYALTD
+354 QPQFALTD
-362 VPSLASRAN
+362 VPSLGARAT
-371 APAQVRPLLSS
+371 APAQARPLLNA
-382 FPSPNGADLGNGFA
+382 FPLPNGADLGNGFA

-404 PSRFDAASLRFDIVV
+404 PSRFDAASLRLDFVV
-419 DEWLTAFAR
+419 NNWLTAFTR
-428 YANSPSRTS
+428 YANAPSRTS

-446 QTGQSLNT
+446 QSGQSLNT

-462 QTLTTGATAAFSPRV
+462 QTLTAGATAAFNPKV

-483 NWSQV
+483 NWSRA
-488 RGETELLLDGFGGAT
+488 RGETELVLDDFGGAT
-503 PPDHALLFPPF
+503 PPDTSLLFPPF
-514 AAPRSSGFQV
+514 AQPETSGFQV

-529 LNAGFGT
+529 INAGFGT
-536 GKNVDNLQRQLNF
+536 GKNVDNLQRQLNL

-581 QTIIFGDA
+581 QTVIFGDA
-589 GVNGVNAAANT
+589 ATNGVNAAAGT

-610 DDVPREPLFTNFSL
+610 DAEPREPVFHNFSL

-651 ERNGNHPAVY
+651 ERNGNHPAVFL
-661 QGFVPSAAFDL
+661 GFDPGDGFN
-672 VDAGGVFGGGGRVI
+672 FGGTVGGLPTSVI
-686 TLAPRGTPLWRTTF
+686 TLAPRGTPLWRTTYH
-700 QNFAPRAGA
+700 NFAPRAGA
-709 AYLLSPEHGTTL
+709 AYLLSPERGTTL
-721 RGGLGIFYDLGTG
+721 RGGMGIFYDLGTG

-742 VFPYARERLLSNIPF
+742 VFPYARERLLSNVPF
-757 PLDPAQAEPPTLGL
+757 PLDPVQAEPPPLNL
-771 DPPYGTVYAFAPDL
+771 DPPFGTVYAFVPDL

-800 LGGGQSLSLSYVGAA
+800 LGRGQSLSVSYVGAA

-821 QTAMLRPSPNFS
+821 QTAILRPNPSFTVM
-833 AFRIVSNTSSS
+833 RVLTNTSSS
-844 DYHALQAVYGRR
+844 DYNALQTVYARR
-856 LSKGLQAH
+856 LSRGLQAH
-864 VSYTW
+864 VAYTW

-914 LPGPK
+914 LPSPSRG
-919 LPGVTA
+919 GVF
-925 ALLRDWSLDAILR
+925 LRDWSLDAIFR
-938 ARTATPINIIQT
+938 ARTATPVNIFQT

-963 PDLIDGV
+963 PDLIEGV
-970 PIHLRDPSAPGGR
+970 PVYLEDPSAPGGR

-991 AVVGRQGSLG
+991 STFGQQGSLG
-1001 RNALRGFGLS
+1001 RNALRGFGMS

-1023 GETARLQ
+1023 GESARLQ

-1044 GDPVGDLNSRLFG
+1044 GDPVGDLNNRLFG
-1057 RSVQTLA
+1057 QSVQTLA
-1064 RSLGSG
+1064 RSLGTG

-1090 ALRFSF
+1090 ALRLSF

>member
-1 MWVREQ
+1 MKCQANKWV
-7 NRTASGSERVRVRA
+7 GF
-21 GGPYVAARTRS
+21 AAR
-32 LPLAVLLC
+32 VLLLAT
-40 ALMLSTAAAGAQSPA
+40 ALMLVPASRAQSPA

-82 AVQRHALTGGEG
+82 AVQRHAVTGGEG

-114 FATVEVTNITLNVGD
+114 FATLELRNIVLNVGD
-129 RMALRISLPVGD
+129 RLAFRIRLHVGE

-147 VIDALRSGVERSA
+147 IIDAVSPGVERSA

-169 RQFIENLP
+169 RQFVENLP

-187 ELAPGS
+187 ELAPGA
-193 VLTRTSFNEQGQFS
+193 VITRASFNEQGQFS

-236 QAASGGLPALTVLGG
+236 QSAAGGLPALTVLGG

-277 TPGAQVAIVTRSGT
+277 TPGAQVAIATRSGT
-291 NRLHGSAFEYF
+291 NELHGSAFEYF

-322 SIRQHDFGAT
+322 AIRQHDFGAT
-332 LGGPVVRNRAFFF
+332 LGGTVRRNRAFFF

-362 VPSLASRAN
+362 VPSLSSRAT
-371 APAQVRPLLSS
+371 APAQVRPLLNA
-382 FPSPNGADLGNGFA
+382 FPRPNGADLGNGFA

-404 PSRFDAASLRFDIVV
+404 PSRFDAASLRLDLVAN
-419 DEWLTAFAR
+419 EWLTLFAR
-428 YANSPSRTS
+428 TAYAPSRTS
-437 QRGGVGSPG
+437 QRGGVSSPG
-446 QTGQSLNT
+446 QSGQSLNT
-454 VNRTALDT
+454 INRTALDT
-462 QTLTTGATAAFSPRV
+462 QTLTAGATAAFNPNV

-483 NWSQV
+483 NWSRA
-488 RGETELLLDGFGGAT
+488 RGETELLLDDFGGAA
-503 PPDHALLFPPF
+503 PPAASLLFPSF
-514 AAPRSSGFQV
+514 ARPDSSGFQV

-536 GKNVDNLQRQLNF
+536 GKNVENLQRQLNL
-549 VGNVSLVHSG
+549 VGNVSVAHSG

-570 LAPVYGPLNYA
+570 LTPVYGPLNYA
-581 QTIIFGDA
+581 QTVIFGDA
-589 GVNGVNAAANT
+589 GVNGVNAAVNT

-610 DDVPREPLFTNFSL
+610 DAEPREPLFTNFSL

-629 ARVTPYLTVVY
+629 ARITPYLTVVY
-640 GLRWELNPPPS
+640 GLRWELNPPPT
-651 ERNGNHPAVY
+651 ERNGNHPAVFDGFESGALNL
-661 QGFVPSAAFDL
+661 QGF
-672 VDAGGVFGGGGRVI
+672 GGIIGKTPGAV
-686 TLAPRGTPLWRTTF
+686 TLAPRGTPLWRTTY

-709 AYLLSPEHGTTL
+709 AYLLSPERGTTL
-721 RGGLGIFYDLGTG
+721 RGGIGIFYDLGTG

-742 VFPYARERLLSNIPF
+742 VFPYARERLLSDVPF
-757 PLDPAQAEPPTLGL
+757 PLDPAQAEPPPLGL
-771 DPPYGTVYAFAPDL
+771 DPPFGTVYAFSPTL
-785 RLPLTVQW
+785 KQPLTVQW
-793 SAAVEQP
+793 SAALEQP
-800 LGGGQSLSLSYVGAA
+800 LGAGQALSLTYVGAA

-821 QTAMLRPSPNFS
+821 QTAVLRPSTNFS
-833 AFRIVSNTSSS
+833 SVVRLVTNTSSS
-844 DYHALQAVYGRR
+844 DYHALQTVYARR

-864 VSYTW
+864 VAYTW

-880 ASGLLI
+880 ASGLLL

-914 LPGPK
+914 LPAPARG
-919 LPGVTA
+919 GVF
-925 ALLRDWSLDAILR
+925 LRDWSLDAIFR
-938 ARTATPINIIQT
+938 ARTATPVNIVQT
-950 TGIFTGDL
+950 TGVFTGDL

-963 PDLIDGV
+963 PDLVEGV
-970 PIHLRDPSAPGGR
+970 PVYLEDRSAPGGR
-983 RLNPAAFR
+983 RLNPDAFR

-1011 QLDLAVRRQFVL
+1011 QLDIAVRRQFVL
-1023 GETARLQ
+1023 SETARLQ
-1030 VRAEFFNVFNHPNF
+1030 VRAEFFNAFNHPNF

-1057 RSVQTLA
+1057 QSVQTLA

-1090 ALRFSF
+1090 ALRLSF

>member
-1 MWVREQ
+1 MTGKTNKWV
-7 NRTASGSERVRVRA
+7 GL
-21 GGPYVAARTRS
+21 AARALVLAALS
-32 LPLAVLLC
+32 LLVP
-40 ALMLSTAAAGAQSPA
+40 AARAQSPA

-114 FATVEVTNITLNVGD
+114 FATLEVRNITLNVGD
-129 RMALRISLPVGD
+129 RQALRIILHIGE

-147 VIDALRSGVERSA
+147 VIDALSSGVERSA

-187 ELAPGS
+187 ELAPGA

-214 ANYFTVDG
+214 ANYFIVDG
-222 VSANVGVSAGTSPG
+222 VSANVGVSAGASPG
-236 QAASGGLPALTVLGG
+236 QSASGGLPALTVLGG

-277 TPGAQVAIVTRSGT
+277 TPGAQVAIATRSGT
-291 NRLHGSAFEYF
+291 NELHGSAFEYF

-322 SIRQHDFGAT
+322 AIRQHDFGAT
-332 LGGPVVRNRAFFF
+332 LGGPVRANRAFFF

-354 QPQYALTD
+354 QPQFALTD
-362 VPSLASRAN
+362 VPSLASRAA
-371 APAQVRPLLSS
+371 APAPVRPLLNA
-382 FPSPNGADLGNGFA
+382 FPRPNGADLGNGFA

-404 PSRFDAASLRFDIVV
+404 PSRFDAASLRLDFVV
-419 DEWLTAFAR
+419 NEWLTAFTR

-437 QRGGVGSPG
+437 QRGGVGTPG
-446 QTGQSLNT
+446 QSGQSLNT

-462 QTLTTGATAAFSPRV
+462 QTLTAGTTAALSPRV

-483 NWSQV
+483 NWSRA
-488 RGETELLLDGFGGAT
+488 RGETELLLDDFGGAT
-503 PPDHALLFPPF
+503 PPAASLLFPPF
-514 AAPRSSGFQV
+514 AQALTSGFQV

-529 LNAGFGT
+529 INAGFST

-549 VGNVSLVHSG
+549 VGNVSFVHSG

-581 QTIIFGDA
+581 QTVIFGDA
-589 GVNGVNAAANT
+589 TTNGVNAAAGT

-610 DDVPREPLFTNFSL
+610 DAEPREPVFTNFSL

-640 GLRWELNPPPS
+640 GLRWELNPPPA
-651 ERNGNHPAVY
+651 ERNGNHPAVFS
-661 QGFVPSAAFDL
+661 GFEPGEGFN
-672 VDAGGVFGGGGRVI
+672 FGGNVGGRDRVI
-686 TLAPRGTPLWRTTF
+686 TLLPRGTPLWRTTYH
-700 QNFAPRAGA
+700 NFAPRAGA
-709 AYLLSPEHGTTL
+709 AFLLSPERGTTL
-721 RGGLGIFYDLGTG
+721 RGGIGIFYDLGSG

-757 PLDPAQAEPPTLGL
+757 PLDPAQAEPPPLSF
-771 DPPYGTVYAFAPDL
+771 DPPFGTVYAFSPSL
-785 RLPLTVQW
+785 KLPLTVQW

-800 LGGGQSLSLSYVGAA
+800 LGAGRSLSVSYVGAA

-821 QTAMLRPSPNFS
+821 QTAMLQPSPNFS
-833 AFRIVSNTSSS
+833 VMRILSNTSSS
-844 DYHALQAVYGRR
+844 DYHALQTVYARR
-856 LSKGLQAH
+856 LSRGLQAH
-864 VSYTW
+864 VAYTW

-886 VGSFNTRTERG
+886 VGTFNTRTERG

-914 LPGPK
+914 LPGPART
-919 LPGVTA
+919 GASA
-925 ALLRDWSLDAILR
+925 ALLRDWSLDAIFR

-950 TGIFTGDL
+950 TGVFTGDL

-963 PDLIDGV
+963 PDLVGGV
-970 PIHLRDPSAPGGR
+970 PVYLEDPHAPGGW
-983 RLNPAAFR
+983 RLNPGAFR

-1044 GDPVGDLNSRLFG
+1044 GDPVGDLNNRLFG
-1057 RSVQTLA
+1057 QSVQTLA
-1064 RSLGSG
+1064 RSLGTG

>member
-1 MWVREQ
+1 
-7 NRTASGSERVRVRA
+7 
-21 GGPYVAARTRS
+21 
-32 LPLAVLLC
+32 
-40 ALMLSTAAAGAQSPA
+40 
-55 ATLGGTVLDENGAVV
+55 
-70 PAVEIT
+70 

-101 PPGRYTLTAQREG
+101 PPGRYTLTAQRDG
-114 FATVEVTNITLNVGD
+114 FATLEVRNITLNVGD
-129 RMALRISLPVGD
+129 RQALRIRLRVGE

-147 VIDALRSGVERSA
+147 VVDAVSPGVERSA

-169 RQFIENLP
+169 RKFVENLP

-187 ELAPGS
+187 ELAPGA

-222 VSANVGVSAGTSPG
+222 VSANVGVSAGMSPG
-236 QAASGGLPALTVLGG
+236 QAAAGGLPALTVLGG

-277 TPGAQVAIVTRSGT
+277 TPGAQVAIATRSGT
-291 NRLHGSAFEYF
+291 NELHGSAFEYF

-322 SIRQHDFGAT
+322 AIRQHDFGAT
-332 LGGPVVRNRAFFF
+332 LGGPFKRNRAFFF

-362 VPSLASRAN
+362 VPSLTSRAA
-371 APAQVRPLLSS
+371 APAQVRPLLRA
-382 FPSPNGADLGNGFA
+382 FPVPNGADLGNGFS

-404 PSRFDAASLRFDIVV
+404 PSRFDAASLRLDLVAGG
-419 DEWLTAFAR
+419 WLTLFAR
-428 YANSPSRTS
+428 YANAPSRTS

-462 QTLTTGATAAFSPRV
+462 QTLTAGATAALSPRV

-483 NWSQV
+483 NWSRA
-488 RGETELLLDGFGGAT
+488 RGETELLLDDFGGAT
-503 PPDHALLFPPF
+503 PPDPSLLFPTF
-514 AAPRSSGFQV
+514 ARPDSSGFQV

-536 GKNVDNLQRQLNF
+536 GKNVDNLQRQLNL
-549 VGNVSLVHSG
+549 VGNVSFVHSG
-559 HELKVGFDYRR
+559 HELKAGFDYRR

-581 QTIIFGDA
+581 QTVIFGDA
-589 GVNGVNAAANT
+589 ATNGVSAAANT

-610 DDVPREPLFTNFSL
+610 DAEPREPLFTNFSV

-629 ARVTPYLTVVY
+629 ARVTSYLTIVY
-640 GLRWELNPPPS
+640 GLRWELNPPPA
-651 ERNGNHPAVY
+651 ERNGNDPAVF
-661 QGFVPSAAFDL
+661 QGFDN
-672 VDAGGVFGGGGRVI
+672 GGGFILGSTGTGGIATGFI
-686 TLAPRGTPLWRTTF
+686 TLAPHGTPLWRTTF
-700 QNFAPRAGA
+700 YNFAPRVGA

-742 VFPYARERLLSNIPF
+742 IFPYARERLLSNVPF
-757 PLDPAQAEPPTLGL
+757 PLDPAQAAPPPLGL
-771 DPPYGTVYAFAPDL
+771 DPPYGTIYAFAPRL
-785 RLPLTVQW
+785 SLPLTVQW
-793 SAAVEQP
+793 SAALEQP
-800 LGGGQSLSLSYVGAA
+800 LGVGQTLSVSYVGAA

-821 QTAMLRPSPNFS
+821 QTAVLRPSPNFS
-833 AFRIVSNTSSS
+833 VVRLVSNTSLS
-844 DYHALQAVYGRR
+844 DYDALQAVYARR

-864 VSYTW
+864 VAYTW

-914 LPGPK
+914 LPGPVR
-919 LPGVTA
+919 PGASA
-925 ALLRDWSLDAILR
+925 ALLRNWSLDAILR

-950 TGIFTGDL
+950 TGVFTGDL

-963 PDLIDGV
+963 PDLVGGV
-970 PIHLRDPSAPGGR
+970 PINLEDPRAPGGR
-983 RLNPAAFR
+983 RLNPEAFR

-1011 QLDLAVRRQFVL
+1011 QLDIAVRRQFVV

-1044 GDPVGDLNSRLFG
+1044 GAPVGDLNSRLFG
-1057 RSVQTLA
+1057 QSVQTLA
-1064 RSLGSG
+1064 RSLGTG

>member
-1 MWVREQ
+1 MKFKA
-7 NRTASGSERVRVRA
+7 NRRA
-21 GGPYVAARTRS
+21 GFAAR
-32 LPLAVLLC
+32 VLLLAA
-40 ALMLSTAAAGAQSPA
+40 ALMSVPSARAQSPA

-82 AVQRHALTGGEG
+82 AVQRHALTGGAG

-101 PPGRYTLTAQREG
+101 PPGRYTVTAQREG
-114 FATVEVTNITLNVGD
+114 FATIEVRNLVLNVGD
-129 RMALRISLPVGD
+129 RLALRIILRVGE

-147 VIDALRSGVERSA
+147 VIDAVSPGVERSA

-169 RQFIENLP
+169 RQFVENLP

-187 ELAPGS
+187 ELAPGA

-236 QAASGGLPALTVLGG
+236 QSASGGLPALTVLGG

-277 TPGAQVAIVTRSGT
+277 TPGAQVSIATRSGT
-291 NRLHGSAFEYF
+291 NELHGSAFEYF
-302 RGGALDAN
+302 RNGALDAN

-322 SIRQHDFGAT
+322 AIRQHDFGAT
-332 LGGPVVRNRAFFF
+332 LGGAVKRNRAFFF

-362 VPSLASRAN
+362 VPSLGSRAT
-371 APAQVRPLLSS
+371 APAPVRPLLNA
-382 FPSPNGADLGNGFA
+382 FPRPNGADLGNGFA

-404 PSRFDAASLRFDIVV
+404 PSRFDAASLRLDVV
-419 DEWLTAFAR
+419 ADERLTLFAR
-428 YANSPSRTS
+428 AAYAPSRTS
-437 QRGGVGSPG
+437 QRGGVSSPG

-462 QTLTTGATAAFSPRV
+462 QTLTAGATAAFNPKV

-483 NWSQV
+483 NLSRA
-488 RGETELLLDGFGGAT
+488 RGETELLLDDFGGAA
-503 PPDHALLFPPF
+503 PPAASLLFPPF
-514 AAPRSSGFQV
+514 ADPNSSGFQV

-536 GKNVDNLQRQLNF
+536 GKNVENLQRQLNL
-549 VGNVSLVHSG
+549 VGNVSVAHSG

-570 LAPVYGPLNYA
+570 LTPVYGPLNYA
-581 QTIIFGDA
+581 QTVIFGDA
-589 GVNGVNAAANT
+589 TTNGVNAAANT
-600 GRAFQVKVTA
+600 GRAFQIKVTA
-610 DDVPREPLFTNFSL
+610 DAEPREPVFHNFSL

-629 ARVTPYLTVVY
+629 ARITPHLTVVY
-640 GLRWELNPPPS
+640 GLRWELNPPPT
-651 ERNGNHPAVY
+651 ERNGNHPAVF
-661 QGFVPSAAFDL
+661 QGLEDGGSFL
-672 VDAGGVFGGGGRVI
+672 VGGIGANPTNPARVV
-686 TLAPRGTPLWRTTF
+686 TLAPRGTPLWRTTYL
-700 QNFAPRAGA
+700 NFAPRAGA
-709 AYLLSPEHGTTL
+709 AYLLSPERGTTL
-721 RGGLGIFYDLGTG
+721 RAGLGIFYDLGTG
-734 QAAQAFGS
+734 QAGQAFGS
-742 VFPYARERLLSNIPF
+742 VFPYARERLLSDVPF
-757 PLDPAQAEPPTLGL
+757 PLDPAQAEPPPLGL
-771 DPPYGTVYAFAPDL
+771 DPPFGTVYAFAPDL
-785 RLPLTVQW
+785 KLPLTVQW
-793 SAAVEQP
+793 SAALEQP
-800 LGGGQSLSLSYVGAA
+800 LGAGQALSLTYVGAA

-821 QTAMLRPSPNFS
+821 QTAVLRPSANFTS
-833 AFRIVSNTSSS
+833 VVRLVTNTSSS
-844 DYHALQAVYGRR
+844 DYHALQTVYARR

-864 VSYTW
+864 VAYTW

-880 ASGLLI
+880 ASGLLL

-914 LPGPK
+914 LPAPARG
-919 LPGVTA
+919 GV
-925 ALLRDWSLDAILR
+925 LLRGWSLDTIFR
-938 ARTATPINIIQT
+938 ARTATPVNIVQT
-950 TGIFTGDL
+950 TGVFTGDL

-963 PDLIDGV
+963 PDLVEGV
-970 PIHLRDPSAPGGR
+970 PVYLEDGSAPGGW

-1011 QLDLAVRRQFVL
+1011 QLDIAVRRQFVL
-1023 GETARLQ
+1023 SETARLQ
-1030 VRAEFFNVFNHPNF
+1030 VRAEFFNAFNHPNF

-1064 RSLGSG
+1064 RSLGTG

-1090 ALRFSF
+1090 ALRLSF